1 MRNMFGV
8 LSIVCGLFCTTGAQ
22 ATVQI
27 DIDLTRQSMN
37 VTSDSGSYTWPV
49 STARSGYATPTGRF
63 SPYSLETMHY
73 SRKYHMS
80 PMPHSIFFAGGY
92 AIHGTYSV
100 RELGRPASHG
110 CIRLSPGHAA
120 ELFKMVKA
128 EGASISISGT
138 PPHSTMFAED
148 RRSQAHSRRYANTR
162 HYARTRDPLEIYG
175 GVVYQDVDTGMSYAP
190 SRRWRGNIRTWQ
202 ADPYYQ
208 W

>member
-8 LSIVCGLFCTTGAQ
+8 LLLVCGIFCITGAQ

-37 VTSDSGSYTWPV
+37 VTSDHGSYTWPV

-63 SPYSLETMHY
+63 SPYSLQTMHY

-100 RELGRPASHG
+100 AQLGRPASHG

-138 PPHSTMFAED
+138 PPRSTMFAKVHKNH
-148 RRSQAHSRRYANTR
+148 AHPHY
-162 HYARTRDPLEIYG
+162 YARTGDPLGIYG
-175 GVVYQDVDTGMSYAP
+175 GTVYQDADTGMAYAS
-190 SRRWRGNIRTWQ
+190 SRHTHGNVRTWQ
-202 ADPYYQ
+202 ADPYYH